1 VRLLLVGDFHGMVP
15 DKLSEVVS
23 SYALDGCLCTG
34 DLCQVDEIRDIIFK
48 HFGRFREGKR
58 SIARLKDLVPI
69 EVFLSS
75 ADSMQCALDFLAGLK
90 VPVFLTVGNADYT
103 SRRMEMMPP
112 DVRKPSL
119 EQRVATVKNVYL
131 LGNESFDF
139 NGYQIL
145 GHSPLK
151 MPDFG
156 RNTRAEQQWRNEVE
170 DLLSKIVNPRQA
182 IFVTH
187 YPPYGVLDLVDDP
200 GSPLHGEHAGDK
212 FYLELIRR
220 HQPLVFIC
228 GHIHEQQ
235 GKVNIGQ
242 TSVINPGYAHDG
254 QAAILTLGEGA
265 VKELDFI
272 C

>member
-1 VRLLLVGDFHGMVP
+1 LIEEIPGYLRFRNDEDIGVRLLLVGDFHGMVP
-15 DKLSEVVS
+15 HKLREIASR
-23 SYALDGCLCTG
+23 YTLDGCLCTG

-75 ADSMQCALDFLAGLK
+75 ADSMQCVLDFLTGLK
-90 VPVFLTVGNADYT
+90 VPVYLTVGNADYT
-103 SRRMEMMPP
+103 SQRMEMMPP

-119 EQRVATVKNVYL
+119 EERLTTVKNVYL
-131 LGNESFDF
+131 LGKESFDF

-170 DLLSKIVNPRQA
+170 DLFSEIVNPRRA

-187 YPPYGVLDLVDDP
+187 YPPYGTLDLVQED
-200 GSPLHGEHAGDK
+200 
-212 FYLELIRR
+212 
-220 HQPLVFIC
+220 Q
-228 GHIHEQQ
+228 
-235 GKVNIGQ
+235 
-242 TSVINPGYAHDG
+242 
-254 QAAILTLGEGA
+254 
-265 VKELDFI
+265 
-272 C
+272 